1 MHVQSPEMLAGIW
14 ECCWC
19 RRVQVSLA
27 AVPALMSPLG
37 LTPSSENNGKGL
49 SRAAVTCHEA
59 GERICVGLCGEG
71 KQKQGRSTVRQ
82 GRSWS
87 GSSCKSRG
95 GQM

>member
-1 MHVQSPEMLAGIW
+1 MHAQSSEMLAGIW

-59 GERICVGLCGEG
+59 GERICVGFAE
-71 KQKQGRSTVRQ
+71 K
-82 GRSWS
+82 
-87 GSSCKSRG
+87 GSKSRVEA
-95 GQM
+95 Q